1 MKIKVNGEIEIT
13 EGVTNE
19 KILDEILENQKI
31 IINLLK
37 DVDLNNKIES
47 SNNTKTSEKPEFNL
61 ELNSLGAFSEV
72 EKEIHETIVDL
83 DHENIYKD
91 FRKGVRLDELVQKY
105 QYSADSIIAIIY
117 NIRNRLIRDKN
128 LEARVLHRYEKNED
142 IDETL
147 SDLDID
153 VDVYAHLVSIPY
165 EELIRRINNKKGRSS
180 IRKPR
185 RELSNEE
192 RLAIY
197 KAYHIDKKSSQQ
209 LSIVYNLSL
218 SGVYRIV
225 KPSASQNTPKH
236 FIELLKANNLNYHAT

>member
-1 MKIKVNGEIEIT
+1 MKIKVYGEIEIT
-13 EGVTNE
+13 EGITNE
-19 KILDEILENQKI
+19 KKLDEILENQKI

-37 DVDLNNKIES
+37 DVDLNNKMES
-47 SNNTKTSEKPEFNL
+47 LNNIKTFEKPEFNL

-128 LEARVLHRYEKNED
+128 LEARVLHRYQKNED

-185 RELSNEE
+185 RELSDEE

-209 LSIVYNLSL
+209 LSVAYNLSL

>member
-13 EGVTNE
+13 EGITNE
-19 KILDEILENQKI
+19 KKLDEILENQKI

-37 DVDLNNKIES
+37 DVDLNNKMES
-47 SNNTKTSEKPEFNL
+47 SNNIKTSEKPKFNL

-91 FRKGVRLDELVQKY
+91 FRKGVRLDELIQKY

-165 EELIRRINNKKGRSS
+165 EELIRRINNKKGKSS

-209 LSIVYNLSL
+209 LSVAYNLSL

-225 KPSASQNTPKH
+225 KPSAAQNTPKH
-236 FIELLKANNLNYHAT
+236 FIELLKANNLNYHTT

>member
-153 VDVYAHLVSIPY
+153 VDVYAHLVSISY

-185 RELSNEE
+185 RELSDEE

>member
-19 KILDEILENQKI
+19 KKLDEILENQKI

-47 SNNTKTSEKPEFNL
+47 SNNIKTSEKPEFNL

-91 FRKGVRLDELVQKY
+91 FRKGMRLDKLIQKY

>member
-19 KILDEILENQKI
+19 KKLDEILENQKI

-37 DVDLNNKIES
+37 DVDLNNKMES
-47 SNNTKTSEKPEFNL
+47 SNNIKTSEKPKFNL

-91 FRKGVRLDELVQKY
+91 FRKGVRLDELIQKY

-165 EELIRRINNKKGRSS
+165 EELIRRINNKKGKSS

-209 LSIVYNLSL
+209 LSVAYNLSL

-225 KPSASQNTPKH
+225 KPSAAQNTPKH
-236 FIELLKANNLNYHAT
+236 FIELLKANNLNYHTT

>member
-19 KILDEILENQKI
+19 KKLDEILENQKI
-31 IINLLK
+31 IISLLK
-37 DVDLNNKIES
+37 DVDLNNRIEL
-47 SNNTKTSEKPEFNL
+47 SNNTKTSKKPEFNL

-83 DHENIYKD
+83 DHENIYRD
-91 FRKGVRLDELVQKY
+91 FRKGIRLDELVQKY

-117 NIRNRLIRDKN
+117 NIRNKLIRDKN

-165 EELIRRINNKKGRSS
+165 EELIRRINNKKGKSS

-209 LSIVYNLSL
+209 LSVAYNLSL

-225 KPSASQNTPKH
+225 KPSAAQNTPKH
-236 FIELLKANNLNYHAT
+236 FIELLKANNLNYHTT

>member
-19 KILDEILENQKI
+19 KKLDEILENQKI
-31 IINLLK
+31 IISLLK
-37 DVDLNNKIES
+37 DVDLNNKMES
-47 SNNTKTSEKPEFNL
+47 SNNIKTSEKPKFNL

-91 FRKGVRLDELVQKY
+91 FRKGVRLDELIQKY

-165 EELIRRINNKKGRSS
+165 EELIRRINNKKGKSS

-209 LSIVYNLSL
+209 LSVAYNLSL

-225 KPSASQNTPKH
+225 KPSAAQNTPKH
-236 FIELLKANNLNYHAT
+236 FIELLKANNLNYHTT

>member
-13 EGVTNE
+13 EGITNE
-19 KILDEILENQKI
+19 KKLDEIIENQKI
-31 IINLLK
+31 IISLLK
-37 DVDLNNKIES
+37 DVDLNNKIEL
-47 SNNTKTSEKPEFNL
+47 SNNTKTSKKPEFNL

-91 FRKGVRLDELVQKY
+91 FRKGIRLDELVQKY

-117 NIRNRLIRDKN
+117 NIRNKLIRDRN

-165 EELIRRINNKKGRSS
+165 EELIRRINNKKGKSS

-209 LSIVYNLSL
+209 LSVAYNLSL

-225 KPSASQNTPKH
+225 KPSAAQNTPKH
-236 FIELLKANNLNYHAT
+236 FIELLKANNLNYHTT

>member
-185 RELSNEE
+185 RELSDEE

>member
-19 KILDEILENQKI
+19 KKLDEILENQKI

-37 DVDLNNKIES
+37 DVDLNNKMES
-47 SNNTKTSEKPEFNL
+47 SNNIKTSEKPKFNL

-91 FRKGVRLDELVQKY
+91 FRKGVRLDELIQKY

-128 LEARVLHRYEKNED
+128 LEARVLHRYEKYED

-165 EELIRRINNKKGRSS
+165 EELIRRINNKKGKSS

-209 LSIVYNLSL
+209 LSVAYNLSL

-225 KPSASQNTPKH
+225 KPSAAQNTPKH
-236 FIELLKANNLNYHAT
+236 FIELLKANNLNYHTT

>member
-19 KILDEILENQKI
+19 KKLDEILENQKI

-37 DVDLNNKIES
+37 DVDLNNKMES
-47 SNNTKTSEKPEFNL
+47 SNNIKTSEKPEFNL

-209 LSIVYNLSL
+209 LSIAYNLSL

-236 FIELLKANNLNYHAT
+236 FIELLKANNLNYHTT

>member
-13 EGVTNE
+13 EGITNE
-19 KILDEILENQKI
+19 KKLDEIIENQKI
-31 IINLLK
+31 IISLLK
-37 DVDLNNKIES
+37 DVDLNNKIEL
-47 SNNTKTSEKPEFNL
+47 SNNTKTSKKPEFNL

-91 FRKGVRLDELVQKY
+91 FRKGVKLNELIQKY
-105 QYSADSIIAIIY
+105 QYTADSIIAIIY
-117 NIRNRLIRDKN
+117 NIRNKLIRDRN

-165 EELIRRINNKKGRSS
+165 EELIRRINNKKGKSS

-209 LSIVYNLSL
+209 LSVAYNLSL

-225 KPSASQNTPKH
+225 KPSAAQNTPKH
-236 FIELLKANNLNYHAT
+236 FIELLKANNLNYHTT

>member
-19 KILDEILENQKI
+19 KKLDEILENQKI

-37 DVDLNNKIES
+37 DVDLNNKMES
-47 SNNTKTSEKPEFNL
+47 SNNIKTSEKPKFNL

-91 FRKGVRLDELVQKY
+91 FRKGVRLDELIQKY

-153 VDVYAHLVSIPY
+153 VDVYAHLVY
-165 EELIRRINNKKGRSS
+165 LYLMRN
-180 IRKPR
+180 
-185 RELSNEE
+185 
-192 RLAIY
+192 
-197 KAYHIDKKSSQQ
+197 
-209 LSIVYNLSL
+209 
-218 SGVYRIV
+218 
-225 KPSASQNTPKH
+225 
-236 FIELLKANNLNYHAT
+236 